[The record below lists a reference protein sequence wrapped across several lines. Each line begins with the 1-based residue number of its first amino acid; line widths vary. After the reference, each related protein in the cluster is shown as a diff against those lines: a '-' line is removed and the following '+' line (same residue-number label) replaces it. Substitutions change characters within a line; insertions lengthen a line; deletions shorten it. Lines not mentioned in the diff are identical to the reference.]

1 MSESGVEKSE
11 RLINLTMALLA
22 SRRFLTKAEIFR
34 NVEGYAGSPETMER
48 MFERDKNDLR
58 DLGLEIEVGSE
69 DPLFEDEAGYR
80 INPKRYSLD
89 IGELDQTELA
99 LLSLAAN
106 QWQNSLL
113 SKSGQ
118 RAIRKFESIEGVQ
131 EPVSLALPFV
141 KSEIPAEHFAL
152 LWDAVESRKEVTF
165 TYHSL
170 QSTERR
176 IAPYGLGLHQGFWYL
191 IGLDLDK
198 SEIRNFK
205 IVRIDSDLSVG
216 KKAGVFDR
224 PTDFSLSVYFDR
236 RDGEN
241 EGEDAVLDIRVGK
254 AQEIRA
260 IASVQPLNDDWDRAE
275 ITYSSRGELFEMT
288 AKSLT
293 SAIITEPADLRE
305 EFIQWLKEKRHG

>member
-1 MSESGVEKSE
+1 
-11 RLINLTMALLA
+11 
-22 SRRFLTKAEIFR
+22 
-34 NVEGYAGSPETMER
+34 MER

-118 RAIRKFESIEGVQ
+118 RAIRKFESIEGIQ

-216 KKAGVFDR
+216 KKAEAFDR
-224 PTDFSLSVYFDR
+224 PTDFSLAAYFDH

-241 EGEDAVLDIRVGK
+241 EGEDAVLEIRVGK

-275 ITYSSRGELFEMT
+275 ITYYSRGELFEMT

>member
-1 MSESGVEKSE
+1 MSESGLQKSE

-22 SRRFLTKAEIFR
+22 SRRYLTKAEIFR
-34 NVEGYAGSPETMER
+34 SVEGYSGTPETMER

-89 IGELDQTELA
+89 IGDLDQTELA

-106 QWQNSLL
+106 QWQNSLF

-118 RAIRKFESIEGVQ
+118 RAIRKFESIEGLQ
-131 EPVSLALPFV
+131 EPVSLALPFM

-152 LWDAVESRKEVTF
+152 LWDAVESRKELVF

-170 QSTERR
+170 QSTKRR
-176 IAPYGLGLHQGFWYL
+176 IAPYGLGLHQGYWYV

-205 IVRIDSDLSVG
+205 IARIDSDLTAG
-216 KKAGVFDR
+216 KKSGAFEGPV
-224 PTDFSLSVYFDR
+224 DFSLSKYFDR
-236 RDGEN
+236 KDHEN
-241 EGEDAVLDIRVGK
+241 EEQRAVLNIRVGK
-254 AQEIRA
+254 AQEIRVAAA
-260 IASVQPLNDDWDRAE
+260 IQPFNDDWDRAE
-275 ITYSSRGELFEMT
+275 IAYSSKSELFELV

-293 SAIITEPADLRE
+293 SAIIVDPAPLRDD
-305 EFIQWLKEKRHG
+305 FVQWMKEKRHG

>member
-1 MSESGVEKSE
+1 MSESGLQKSE

-34 NVEGYAGSPETMER
+34 SVEGYAGSPETMER

-80 INPKRYSLD
+80 VNPKRYSLD

-118 RAIRKFESIEGVQ
+118 RAIRKFESIEGIQ

-176 IAPYGLGLHQGFWYL
+176 VAPYGLGLHQGFWYL

-216 KKAGVFDR
+216 KKAGVFER
-224 PTDFSLSVYFDR
+224 PTDFSLSAYFHHQESG
-236 RDGEN
+236 RDQQS
-241 EGEDAVLDIRVGK
+241 AILDIRVGK

-260 IASVQPLNDDWDRAE
+260 IASVQPLNDDWDRAH
-275 ITYSSRGELFEMT
+275 ISYSSKRELLELV
-288 AKSLT
+288 AKALT
-293 SAIITEPADLRE
+293 SAIIVEPLDLRE
-305 EFIQWLKEKRHG
+305 EFICWMEVKRHG

>member
-1 MSESGVEKSE
+1 MSESGLQKSE

-34 NVEGYAGSPETMER
+34 SVEGYAGSPETMER

-69 DPLFEDEAGYR
+69 DALFEDESGYR

-176 IAPYGLGLHQGFWYL
+176 VAPYGLGLHQGFWYL

>member
-69 DPLFEDEAGYR
+69 DPLFEDESGYR

-113 SKSGQ
+113 SKNGQ

-131 EPVSLALPFV
+131 EPISLALPFMM
-141 KSEIPAEHFAL
+141 SEVPAEHFAL
-152 LWDAVESRKEVTF
+152 LWEAVESRKEVSF

-170 QSTERR
+170 ESTERR
-176 IAPYGLGLHQGFWYL
+176 VAPYGLGLNQGFWYL

-216 KKAGVFDR
+216 KKVGAFVR
-224 PTDFSLSVYFDR
+224 PTDFSLATYFHHKDEESQ
-236 RDGEN
+236 GELARIN
-241 EGEDAVLDIRVGK
+241 IRVGK

-275 ITYSSRGELFEMT
+275 IYFSSRSELFEMI

-305 EFIQWLKEKRHG
+305 GFVQWLEEKRHG

>member
-1 MSESGVEKSE
+1 MSESGLQKSE

-22 SRRFLTKAEIFR
+22 SRRYLTKAEIFR
-34 NVEGYAGSPETMER
+34 SVEGYSGTPETMER

-152 LWDAVESRKEVTF
+152 LWDAVESRKEVAF

-170 QSTERR
+170 QSTKRR
-176 IAPYGLGLHQGFWYL
+176 IAPYGLGLHHGFWYL

-198 SEIRNFK
+198 AEIRNFK

-216 KKAGVFDR
+216 KKAGVFER
-224 PTDFSLSVYFDR
+224 PTDFSLSAYFHHKESE
-236 RDGEN
+236 RDQQS
-241 EGEDAVLDIRVGK
+241 AILDIRVGK

-260 IASVQPLNDDWDRAE
+260 VASVQPLNDDWDRVQ
-275 ITYSSRGELFEMT
+275 ISYSSKRELLELV
-288 AKSLT
+288 AKALT
-293 SAIITEPADLRE
+293 SAIIVEPLDLRE
-305 EFIQWLKEKRHG
+305 EFVCWMEVKRHG

>member
-34 NVEGYAGSPETMER
+34 SVEGYAGSPETMER

-170 QSTERR
+170 QSTVRR
-176 IAPYGLGLHQGFWYL
+176 VAPYGLGLHQGFWYL

-241 EGEDAVLDIRVGK
+241 EGEDAVLEIRVGK

-275 ITYSSRGELFEMT
+275 ITYSSRGELFEIT

>member
-34 NVEGYAGSPETMER
+34 SVEGYAGSPETMER

-170 QSTERR
+170 QSTVRR
-176 IAPYGLGLHQGFWYL
+176 VAPYGLGLHQGFWYL

-205 IVRIDSDLSVG
+205 IVRIDSDLSAG

>member
-1 MSESGVEKSE
+1 MSESGLQKSE

-34 NVEGYAGSPETMER
+34 SVEGYAGSPETMER

-176 IAPYGLGLHQGFWYL
+176 VAPYGLGLHQGFWYL

-205 IVRIDSDLSVG
+205 IVRIDSDLSAG
-216 KKAGVFDR
+216 EKAGVFDR

-241 EGEDAVLDIRVGK
+241 EGDDALLDIRVGK

>member
-89 IGELDQTELA
+89 IGELDQAELA

-113 SKSGQ
+113 SKNGQ

-131 EPVSLALPFV
+131 APVTLALPFM
-141 KSEIPAEHFAL
+141 KSEVPAEHFEF

-170 QSTERR
+170 QSTKRR
-176 IAPYGLGLHQGFWYL
+176 VAPYGLGLNQGFWYL

-205 IVRIDSDLSVG
+205 IVRIDPDLSVG
-216 KKAGVFDR
+216 KKVGAFVR
-224 PTDFSLSVYFDR
+224 PTDFSLSAYFDYQETEP
-236 RDGEN
+236 DQQS
-241 EGEDAVLDIRVGK
+241 ATLDIRVGK
-254 AQEIRA
+254 AQEIRS
-260 IASVQPLNDDWDRAE
+260 IASVDPLNDDWDRAQ
-275 ITYSSRGELFEMT
+275 ISFSSKSELFELV
-288 AKSLT
+288 AKALT
-293 SAIITEPADLRE
+293 SAIIVEPLELRK
-305 EFIQWLKEKRHG
+305 EFVQWMEAKCHG

>member
-34 NVEGYAGSPETMER
+34 SVEGYAGSPETMER

-216 KKAGVFDR
+216 KKAGIFDR

-241 EGEDAVLDIRVGK
+241 EGEDAVLNIRVGK

>member
-1 MSESGVEKSE
+1 MSESGVQKSE

-22 SRRFLTKAEIFR
+22 TRRFLTKAEIFR
-34 NVEGYAGSPETMER
+34 NIEGYAGTPETMER

-80 INPKRYSLD
+80 INPRRYSLD
-89 IGELDQTELA
+89 LGELDQTELA

-113 SKSGQ
+113 SKNGQ

-131 EPVSLALPFV
+131 APVSLALPFM
-141 KSEIPAEHFAL
+141 KSEVPVEHFEL

-170 QSTERR
+170 QSTKRR
-176 IAPYGLGLHQGFWYL
+176 VAPYGLGLNQGFWYL

-198 SEIRNFK
+198 AEIRNFK

-216 KKAGVFDR
+216 KKSGAFDR
-224 PTDFSLSVYFDR
+224 PTDFSLSEYFR
-236 RDGEN
+236 YQETERKQQR
-241 EGEDAVLDIRVGK
+241 AILDIRVGK
-254 AQEIRA
+254 AQEIRSSA
-260 IASVQPLNDDWDRAE
+260 YVEPLDDDWERAQ
-275 ITYSSRGELFEMT
+275 ISFSSKRELFELV
-288 AKSLT
+288 AKALT
-293 SAIITEPADLRE
+293 SAIIVEPIELRKG
-305 EFIQWLKEKRHG
+305 FIQWMEAKRHG

>member
-1 MSESGVEKSE
+1 MSESGLQKSE

-34 NVEGYAGSPETMER
+34 SVEGYAGSPETMER

-216 KKAGVFDR
+216 KKAGIFDR

-241 EGEDAVLDIRVGK
+241 EGEDAVLNIRVGK